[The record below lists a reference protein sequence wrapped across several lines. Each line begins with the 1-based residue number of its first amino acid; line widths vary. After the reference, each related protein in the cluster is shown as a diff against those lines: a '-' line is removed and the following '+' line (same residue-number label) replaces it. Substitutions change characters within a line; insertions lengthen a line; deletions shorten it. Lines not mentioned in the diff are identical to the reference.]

1 MKAPLPSKVTGAG
14 DITGDLEKSA
24 ITLYQ
29 LMRIILKGEENTPAE
44 WKKELIVVI
53 PKKGDHRDCNCYRGI
68 LLLST
73 LAKVSNC
80 IILKR
85 LFKERDDDDFRE
97 KEIGFVRES
106 FFPVTKLLKLLR
118 AAPQAAVES
127 HGA

>member
-24 ITLYQ
+24 MLYQ

-97 KEIGFVRES
+97 KKNWFCDRKL
-106 FFPVTKLLKLLR
+106 FPSDQI
-118 AAPQAAVES
+118 A
-127 HGA
+127 

>member
-1 MKAPLPSKVTGAG
+1 MKAPLPSKVTGPG

-29 LMRIILKGEENTPAE
+29 LMRIILKGEENIPAE
-44 WKKELIVVI
+44 WKKEVIVVI

-85 LFKERDDDDFRE
+85 LFKERDDDFRE
-97 KEIGFVRES
+97 KQVGFVKES
-106 FFPVTKLLKLLR
+106 FFPVTKLLKLPC